1 MALFKVITSMETDV
15 ENFLIKHACG
25 SMPEPTGCTEGIKK
39 WWHPIGN
46 KIFTNN
52 SSGLICNGL
61 IPQCQAFQPPTN
73 IILSLNNCDV
83 CKNDLDHLA
92 KLIGS
97 DEASKVVI
105 EMLSG
110 KMFCQDPEMGLKDED
125 VKLCQQYIAAFM
137 PTSLKL
143 IFDYFA
149 MNGQVVCH
157 GVFHN
162 CDVK

>member
-1 MALFKVITSMETDV
+1 M
-15 ENFLIKHACG
+15 
-25 SMPEPTGCTEGIKK
+25 
-39 WWHPIGN
+39 
-46 KIFTNN
+46 
-52 SSGLICNGL
+52 
-61 IPQCQAFQPPTN
+61 
-73 IILSLNNCDV
+73 NNCDV

-125 VKLCQQYIAAFM
+125 VKLCQQYITAFM